1 MTQSLST
8 IPVASLS
15 LILLPVLAV
24 LFIQFRWTM
33 NYKEGI
39 YAVVRML
46 GQLVIIGYL
55 LGYIFNADNFWIILI
70 IIFVMITVS
79 SWIALRTVKELRK
92 QQYLYVFLSFL
103 LGGGFSL
110 FLVTQVVLEFTP
122 WYKPQYMIPLGGMI
136 FSNCINSISLAAER
150 FFEETRRGT
159 DAYQARN
166 IAYKTSLIP
175 VTNSLFA
182 VGLVSL
188 PGMMTGQILS
198 GIDPL
203 VAVRYQ
209 IMVMAMIYGAE
220 GISSAVYLSII
231 SRKHQAIISDSG

>member
-8 IPVASLS
+8 IPVASLL
-15 LILLPVLAV
+15 LILLPVIVV

-39 YAVVRML
+39 YAVIRML
-46 GQLVIIGYL
+46 GQLIIIGYL
-55 LGYIFNADNFWIILI
+55 LGYIFKADNYWIILCI
-70 IIFVMITVS
+70 LFVMITSS
-79 SWIALRTVKELRK
+79 SWIALRTVKERRK
-92 QQYLYVFLSFL
+92 QQYSYVFLSLL
-103 LGGGFSL
+103 LGGGFTL
-110 FLVTQVVLEFTP
+110 ILVTQVVLEFSP

-150 FFEETRRGT
+150 FFDEIRHGT

-220 GISSAVYLSII
+220 GISSAVYLTLL
-231 SRKHQAIISDSG
+231 SRKYKTMTSVSV